1 MKKNLI
7 NKQIYINSNNKNNK
21 NKLFKLINKNKF
33 KMQQEKQKYINDNII
48 DKGYNP
54 EDLSNFISQK
64 KATNLD
70 EISRIKSIN

>member
-1 MKKNLI
+1 
-7 NKQIYINSNNKNNK
+7 
-21 NKLFKLINKNKF
+21 
-33 KMQQEKQKYINDNII
+33 MQQEKQKYINDNII